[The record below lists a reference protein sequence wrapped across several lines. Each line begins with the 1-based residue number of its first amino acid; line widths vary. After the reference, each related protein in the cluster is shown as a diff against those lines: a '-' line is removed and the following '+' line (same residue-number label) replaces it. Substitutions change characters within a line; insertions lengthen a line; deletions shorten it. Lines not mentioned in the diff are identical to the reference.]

1 MPGESVFLG
10 SLDFIGLADVFQI
23 LGGNSSTG
31 VLRITSPVSPTPAL
45 IYFANGNPI
54 NAALGKTQGIKA
66 IYPLFGWSAGRFEFR
81 VEDIRVQRTIKL
93 SPMQIVLDAL
103 RMLDDGLIKKM
114 DPRGSEDAQEGE
126 AGEEKTLRVVKG
138 PLVDYTYVIG
148 EEEFIDGQRIVRE
161 GGHGNWIWVIL
172 EGVVEVIKET
182 PNDAIKIARLGE
194 GCFIG
199 GFAHLMHSGS
209 KRSATVKAVGPV
221 QLGVLD
227 TERLSREFNSLSP
240 EFKGILGSLDRRL
253 RGVTDRLVDLV
264 RGTYKPENPI
274 KGKELNIDKLFERR
288 ELYKIKEGQAH
299 VIARRRKDRVP
310 LVTLD
315 KDEYFGYTSFM
326 SFGEDPGMT
335 TIVTSKGIQ
344 VHHLDTEPLSREH
357 DGLSGTFKGL
367 IQSLETSVSLSIR
380 TACEL

>member
-1 MPGESVFLG
+1 
-10 SLDFIGLADVFQI
+10 
-23 LGGNSSTG
+23 
-31 VLRITSPVSPTPAL
+31 
-45 IYFANGNPI
+45 
-54 NAALGKTQGIKA
+54 
-66 IYPLFGWSAGRFEFR
+66 
-81 VEDIRVQRTIKL
+81 
-93 SPMQIVLDAL
+93 MQIVLDAL
-103 RMLDDGLIKKM
+103 RMLDDGLIQKLG
-114 DPRGSEDAQEGE
+114 PRIPQEAQEAE
-126 AGEEKTLRVVKG
+126 VEDKRTLRVVKG

-148 EEEFIDGQRIVRE
+148 EEEFVDGQKIVRE

-182 PNDAIKIARLGE
+182 PNDSIQIARLGE

-227 TERLSREFNSLSP
+227 TERLSREFNSLSA

-253 RGVTDRLVDLV
+253 RSVTERLVDLV
-264 RGTYKPENPI
+264 LGASQPENPV

-288 ELYKIKEGQAH
+288 ELYRIQDGQAH
-299 VIARRRKDRVP
+299 VMARRQKDRVR
-310 LVTLD
+310 LVTLG

-326 SFGEDPGMT
+326 SFGEDPGLT

-344 VHHLDTEPLSREH
+344 VHPLDAEALGREH

-380 TACEL
+380 TACEG